1 MRPSNLLIIVSMTL
15 LSACAAASQ
24 EATAD
29 TTAPGKVIADATP
42 TNADVKDTAASTT
55 LKPQAGSYSP
65 ECYKAITDIVM
76 SSSFKSETAKKEN
89 IKVRIDREEG
99 TKLFLQLFASEKDH
113 ESTLAWLRLDKA
125 NEKLEDI
132 TVDPASPVLLK
143 YDHSL
148 ISALRQNCP

>member
-1 MRPSNLLIIVSMTL
+1 MRPSNLLIILSMAL

-24 EATAD
+24 EASAD
-29 TTAPGKVIADATP
+29 SAAVNKVVAESTP
-42 TNADVKDTAASTT
+42 TNADIKDSASTV
-55 LKPQAGSYSP
+55 LKPKSGSYSP
-65 ECYKAITDIVM
+65 ECYKAITDIIM
-76 SSSFKSETAKKEN
+76 SSSFKTETTKKES

-99 TKLFLQLFASEKDH
+99 SKLVLQLFASEKDH

-132 TVDPASPVLLK
+132 TLDPASPVALR
-143 YDHSL
+143 YDTTL

>member
-1 MRPSNLLIIVSMTL
+1 MRPSNLLIILSMAL

-24 EATAD
+24 EASAD
-29 TTAPGKVIADATP
+29 TSAVNKVVAESTP
-42 TNADVKDTAASTT
+42 TNADVKDSASIV
-55 LKPQAGSYSP
+55 LKPKAGAYSP
-65 ECYKAITDIVM
+65 ECYKAVTDIVI
-76 SSSFKSETAKKEN
+76 SSSFKTDATKKEN

-99 TKLFLQLFASEKDH
+99 SKLFLQLFASEKDH

-132 TVDPASPVLLK
+132 TVDPTSPVALT
-143 YDHSL
+143 YDKSL

>member
-29 TTAPGKVIADATP
+29 TTGTNQVIAESTP
-42 TNADVKDTAASTT
+42 TNADVKDSASTT

-76 SSSFKSETAKKEN
+76 SSSFKTEAAKKEN

-99 TKLFLQLFASEKDH
+99 SKLFLQLFASEKDH

-143 YDHSL
+143 YDNSL
-148 ISALRQNCP
+148 ISTLRQNCP

>member
-1 MRPSNLLIIVSMTL
+1 MRPSNLLIILSMAL

-24 EATAD
+24 EASAD
-29 TTAPGKVIADATP
+29 TTAVNKVVAESTP
-42 TNADVKDTAASTT
+42 TNADIKDSTSTT
-55 LKPQAGSYSP
+55 LKPKSGSYSP

-76 SSSFKSETAKKEN
+76 SSSFKTEAAKKEN

-99 TKLFLQLFASEKDH
+99 SKIFLQLFASEKDH

-132 TVDPASPVLLK
+132 TVDPANPVALR
-143 YDHSL
+143 YDTNL
-148 ISALRQNCP
+148 ISALRQSCP